1 MTRSKTNREMGA
13 ARTAGEGTGSLAQ
26 QKSWFVVA
34 IAAVFA
40 AGGCGGSGQP
50 LGREPS
56 GQTELKS
63 DKDADASVVS
73 HVVAPKAT
81 DPAIDRALDDH
92 YAWFNPVSRGKHRL
106 FVFLPGTNQHPAIF
120 QLVAKEAA
128 RLGYHSI
135 GLMYPDSVA
144 INGACRATTDVASCL
159 ENTRLEILDGIDRT
173 TVVNVDAANSIQNR
187 LSKLLQYLS
196 DHFPEEGWSR
206 FIAHDGP
213 RWSRIAISGHSQG
226 GGEAAMIAKLHLVAR
241 VVLFSS
247 PGDVVGGAAAPW
259 LSGHVTPSDRYYG
272 LAHDKDMTAPYASV
286 LKTWEALGMRA
297 FGGLV
302 APEASAPPYD
312 GTHTLVTDLLPQGGS
327 YAGTAPHGAPS
338 NDLNTPLLS
347 DGTPALREAW
357 RYLLTA
363 DDERDEDDEHELSR
377 R

>member
-1 MTRSKTNREMGA
+1 MTLSKPDRGTGA
-13 ARTAGEGTGSLAQ
+13 ARTAGEGIGGLAQ
-26 QKSWFVVA
+26 QKSWFVAA
-34 IAAVFA
+34 ITGVFA
-40 AGGCGGSGQP
+40 AGCGGTAQP
-50 LGREPS
+50 AGREPA
-56 GQTELKS
+56 GQTELRS
-63 DKDADASVVS
+63 EKDADASLIL

-92 YAWFNPVSRGKHRL
+92 YAWFNPASRGKHRL

-135 GLMYPDSVA
+135 GLMYPNNIA
-144 INGACRATTDVASCL
+144 LNGACRATADAASCL
-159 ENTRLEILDGIDRT
+159 ENARLEILDGIDRT
-173 TVVNVDAANSIQNR
+173 SVLNVDAANSIENR
-187 LSKLLQYLS
+187 LTKLLQYLTVQ
-196 DHFPEEGWSR
+196 FREEGWSR
-206 FIAHDGP
+206 FMAHDGP
-213 RWSRIAISGHSQG
+213 RWRRIAVSGHSQG
-226 GGEAAMIAKLHLVAR
+226 GGEAAMIAKLHRVTR

-272 LAHDKDMTAPYASV
+272 LAHDRDMTAPYASV

-297 FGGLV
+297 FGGLI
-302 APEASAPPYD
+302 APESSAPPYH
-312 GTHTLVTDLLPQGGS
+312 GTHTLVTDLLPRGGS

-363 DDERDEDDEHELSR
+363 NDELAEDDEHG
-377 R
+377 